1 MERAEYQVLRVKPEN
16 LESALN
22 EMARQGWQLH
32 SIHAS
37 RYTGRQM
44 FAAQS
49 LNLNEYHLVFQRTLK
64 KS

>member
-1 MERAEYQVLRVKPEN
+1 MP
-16 LESALN
+16 
-22 EMARQGWQLH
+22 LH

-44 FAAQS
+44 FATQS
-49 LNLNEYHLVFQRTLK
+49 LNVYEYHLVFHRTV

>member
-22 EMARQGWQLH
+22 ETSRQGWQLH

-44 FAAQS
+44 LAAQS
-49 LNLNEYHLVFQRTLK
+49 LNVNEYHLVFHRAVK
-64 KS
+64 G